1 MARSLSFLLVHVVF
15 STKDRV
21 PVLDAL
27 VRPELYAYL
36 ATIVRNNECECFR
49 VGGVADHV
57 HLAIRLNRQANV
69 SDLVAEIKSSSSKW
83 LKGQS
88 PKLAK
93 FAWQRGYGAFSVGPA
108 DLNAL
113 IRYIDTQEAHHAK
126 HDFQDELRACLK
138 RYGIECE
145 ERYLWD

>member
-15 STKDRV
+15 STKDRA
-21 PVLDAL
+21 PVLDEA
-27 VRPELYAYL
+27 VRPDLHAYL
-36 ATIVRNNECECFR
+36 ATLVRSSECECFR

-57 HLAIRLNRQANV
+57 HMAIRLNRQANIA
-69 SDLVAEIKSSSSKW
+69 DLVAEIKSSSSKW

-93 FAWQRGYGAFSVGPA
+93 FSWQRGYGAFSVGPA

-126 HDFQDELRACLK
+126 QNFQDELRAFLK
-138 RYGIECE
+138 RYGIECD

>member
-1 MARSLSFLLVHVVF
+1 MA
-15 STKDRV
+15 
-21 PVLDAL
+21 VLDAT
-27 VRPELYAYL
+27 VRPDLYAYI

-57 HLAIRLNRQANV
+57 HLAVRLNRQTNV
-69 SDLVAEIKSSSSKW
+69 ADLVAEIKSSSSKW
-83 LKGQS
+83 LKSQS
-88 PKLAK
+88 PRLAK

-126 HDFQDELRACLK
+126 QSFQDELRAFLT

>member
-15 STKDRV
+15 STKDRI
-21 PVLDAL
+21 PLLDAA
-27 VRPELYAYL
+27 VRPDLYAYL
-36 ATIVRNNECECFR
+36 STIVRNNECECFR

-57 HLAIRLNRQANV
+57 HLAIRLNRTANV

-83 LKGQS
+83 LKSQS
-88 PKLAK
+88 PKLTK
-93 FAWQRGYGAFSVGPA
+93 FAWQRGYGAFSVGPT

-126 HDFQDELRACLK
+126 HNFQDELRAFLK
-138 RYGIECE
+138 RYGIECD

>member
-15 STKDRV
+15 STKDRA
-21 PVLDAL
+21 PLLDEA

-36 ATIVRNNECECFR
+36 ATVVRNDECECFR

-57 HLAIRLNRQANV
+57 HLAIRMNRQANV
-69 SDLVAEIKSSSSKW
+69 AGLVAEMKASSSKW
-83 LKGQS
+83 LKSRS
-88 PKLAK
+88 PRLAE

-108 DLNAL
+108 DLKAL
-113 IRYIDTQEAHHAK
+113 IRYIDTQESHHAK
-126 HDFQDELRACLK
+126 QNFQDELRVFLK
-138 RYGIECE
+138 RYGIESE

>member
-1 MARSLSFLLVHVVF
+1 M
-15 STKDRV
+15 
-21 PVLDAL
+21 PVLDEA
-27 VRPELYAYL
+27 VRPDLYAYL
-36 ATIVRNNECECFR
+36 ATIVRNNECECFL

-69 SDLVAEIKSSSSKW
+69 ADLVAEIKSSSSKW

-113 IRYIDTQEAHHAK
+113 IRYIDTQEAHHTK
-126 HDFQDELRACLK
+126 QDFQDELRVFLK
-138 RYGIECE
+138 RYGIECD

>member
-1 MARSLSFLLVHVVF
+1 MARSLAYLLVHVVF
-15 STKDRV
+15 STKDRA
-21 PVLDAL
+21 PVLNQP
-27 VRPELYAYL
+27 VRPDLYAYL

-57 HLAIRLNRQANV
+57 HLAIRLNRTANI

-83 LKGQS
+83 LKSQS

-113 IRYIDTQEAHHAK
+113 IRYIDTQEAHHK
-126 HDFQDELRACLK
+126 KQTFQDELRAFLK
-138 RYGIECE
+138 RYGMECD

>member
-15 STKDRV
+15 STKDRA
-21 PVLDAL
+21 PVLDDV
-27 VRPELYAYL
+27 VRPDLYAYL
-36 ATIVRNNECECFR
+36 ATIVRNNESECLR

-57 HLAIRLNRQANV
+57 HLAIRLNRSANV
-69 SDLVAEIKSSSSKW
+69 SNLVAEVKSSSSKW
-83 LKGQS
+83 LKSQS

-93 FAWQRGYGAFSVGPA
+93 FAWQRGYGAFSVGPT

-113 IRYIDTQEAHHAK
+113 IHYIDKQEAHHAK
-126 HDFQDELRACLK
+126 QTFQDELRVFLK
-138 RYGIECE
+138 KYGIECE

>member
-15 STKDRV
+15 STKDRM
-21 PVLDAL
+21 PVLDEA
-27 VRPELYAYL
+27 VRPDLYAYL
-36 ATIVRNNECECFR
+36 ATIVRNNECECFL

-69 SDLVAEIKSSSSKW
+69 ADLVAEIKSSSSKW

-113 IRYIDTQEAHHAK
+113 IRYIDTQEAHHTK
-126 HDFQDELRACLK
+126 QDFQDELRVFLK
-138 RYGIECE
+138 RYGIECD